1 MARIL
6 IVDDDPSISVMLRQF
21 LKLNGHEGICTESVL
36 HALDLVKQDVFDL
49 VITDLRMPYM
59 NGMEVLREVKKRKSS
74 VPVIMVTAY
83 ASAKT
88 AIEAVKLG
96 VFDYIAKPFK
106 VDDLMTCI
114 ERALAADKTQ
124 TRAMDGY
131 TGNNPAINEYFT
143 LIAANVSRHGS
154 AR

>member
-6 IVDDDPSISVMLRQF
+6 IVDDDPSIAMRLRQF
-21 LKLNGHEGICTESVL
+21 LKINGHDGVFSESVL
-36 HALDLVKQDVFDL
+36 HALDLVKQSVFDL

-96 VFDYIAKPFK
+96 VFDYIEKPFK
-106 VDDLMTCI
+106 VDELMICI
-114 ERALAADKTQ
+114 ERALMADSDKT
-124 TRAMDGY
+124 RATDGY
-131 TGNNPAINEYFT
+131 TGNNPAVKE
-143 LIAANVSRHGS
+143 
-154 AR
+154 